1 MKKLLHIIFVLIVG
15 FSLAGNTCFKSHSF
29 FDAAYAQTSSI
40 DVQDHETE
48 DFEDKELVKNSH
60 CCDESGSSVSTN
72 RGIFKK
78 ETTNSFKQISDL
90 SCKPA
95 QDFPFTPNNF
105 TTENWPP
112 MSSQFQPDSFWLGTI
127 VKRE

>member
-29 FDAAYAQTSSI
+29 VHTANALTSSI

-48 DFEDKELVKNSH
+48 DFEDKEVVKSPH
-60 CCDESGSSVSTN
+60 CCNEIDSSVSN
-72 RGIFKK
+72 GRGTSKI
-78 ETTNSFKQISDL
+78 ENTNSFKHIPDL
-90 SCKPA
+90 SWFTA
-95 QDFPFTPNNF
+95 QDFSFTLNNF
-105 TTENWPP
+105 TTENWPST
-112 MSSQFQPDSFWLGTI
+112 SSQFQSKAFWLGTI